1 MMKCFYCSGPRL
13 SGSHYFCLKCFRQLY
28 GKFGVSCENLE
39 EYLNYSYRDVV
50 VFCLKG
56 CNDPFLAYDFI
67 RTVISDIKP
76 LPNLV
81 EYILLYKLMFCLF
94 NENFMLKRR

>member
-1 MMKCFYCSGPRL
+1 MKCFYCSGPRKT
-13 SGSHYFCLKCFRQLY
+13 GSHYFCLKCFRELFE
-28 GKFGVSCENLE
+28 KFGVSCENLE

-50 VFCLKG
+50 VFSLEG
-56 CNDPFLAYDFI
+56 CDDPFRAYEFI

-81 EYILLYKLMFCLF
+81 EYILLYKLMYCLSHEEF
-94 NENFMLKRR
+94 KSKV